1 MEEEQ
6 QLRGVAGRGIR
17 EAFCPTYD
25 NHTLPP
31 HPNPSS
37 QPAEFP
43 SLELKTR
50 PDAGKRVRACVLSFQ
65 QHSCV
70 ERIWSEFH
78 NRWSKSKDI
87 CKICSLHLTLHRTSV
102 CVFPLFQVYVYAK
115 RGSRI
120 VNGEA
125 RSQEFSEVKQMPFS
139 GFLFFSQL
147 FLNGSSRVPWST
159 CLLSE
164 ECWSWSVEPKGVL
177 WKCKYDKKI
186 IQPGPESSQ
195 DTSPTCRH
203 RELWCFSREQA
214 GILPSLLACDDD
226 GLTQPALACGGQ
238 LKTTPRS

>member
-1 MEEEQ
+1 MFKGHAASFTTD
-6 QLRGVAGRGIR
+6 GV
-17 EAFCPTYD
+17 
-25 NHTLPP
+25 
-31 HPNPSS
+31 
-37 QPAEFP
+37 
-43 SLELKTR
+43 KV
-50 PDAGKRVRACVLSFQ
+50 K
-65 QHSCV
+65 
-70 ERIWSEFH
+70 
-78 NRWSKSKDI
+78 
-87 CKICSLHLTLHRTSV
+87 TSV
-102 CVFPLFQVYVYAK
+102 GSVHCIVPQFAFAPFQVHGCAK
-115 RGSRI
+115 RGQRI

-125 RSQEFSEVKQMPFS
+125 RSQEFPEVNHDLSS

-147 FLNGSSRVPWST
+147 FLNGSSTVPWST
-159 CLLSE
+159 RSLSE

-214 GILPSLLACDDD
+214 AALPSLLACDDD